1 MYLEDPRLKFLEP
14 DDSFNAYYTQKLK
27 LYATI
32 KRLEQTAPSKS
43 NVDSKTNSKCN
54 YDKLIKIIIICI
66 LFYVLFVSHK
76 LLVNSVSFHSFNYY
90 FFLN

>member
-14 DDSFNAYYTQKLK
+14 DDCFNAYYSQKLK

-32 KRLEQTAPSKS
+32 KRLEQTAPSKC

-54 YDKLIKIIIICI
+54 Y
-66 LFYVLFVSHK
+66 S
-76 LLVNSVSFHSFNYY
+76 YY
-90 FFLN
+90 